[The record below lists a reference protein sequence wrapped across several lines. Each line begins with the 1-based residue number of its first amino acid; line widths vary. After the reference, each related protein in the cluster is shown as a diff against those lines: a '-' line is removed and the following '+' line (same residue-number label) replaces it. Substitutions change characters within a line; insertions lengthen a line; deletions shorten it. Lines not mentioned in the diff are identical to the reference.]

1 MSRWVVT
8 LREMR
13 PSEARPG
20 IPWRV
25 VAVFDPDGGGG
36 DFAYTVG
43 LFNVGLPEVHVW
55 GRPTDGTDPGE
66 DFSLSTSDRNRLLNK
81 VARQLI
87 NGDLNAGDDFVEELD
102 GGLSA
107 AHYHLDAPVPA
118 AALEAYQTHLD
129 AQVIGLRWELHRPLV
144 GIAASVDAAVCD
156 RIVDLT
162 SALRA
167 TLPRDDTWIATPGP
181 AENPWAEALDA
192 LRETVT
198 AAPAARLDVIAPI
211 LLEVSTVWPWLMG
224 SAATA
229 ARPLGRLDA
238 HAAAMRFAH
247 DDARTLA
254 KTHMLA
260 KITEANDGALRDA
273 VTSFWAHVLGALYGG
288 LVVSDGLP
296 DEQATLHEALLE
308 ALVLPARACAR
319 LARSDGAAKVLAAYE
334 ALIATDGYDPD
345 LDPDG
350 KDEDE
355 RGGDEGEV
363 SIAEELGINGR
374 AVLARLGCAAHLYT
388 GALSV
393 AHARA
398 TGDAACAAALL
409 DAGLISAGDA
419 NAASSPGRRL
429 LRLETLTQH
438 PDAPDSGGGH

>member
-1 MSRWVVT
+1 M
-8 LREMR
+8 
-13 PSEARPG
+13 
-20 IPWRV
+20 
-25 VAVFDPDGGGG
+25 
-36 DFAYTVG
+36 
-43 LFNVGLPEVHVW
+43 
-55 GRPTDGTDPGE
+55 
-66 DFSLSTSDRNRLLNK
+66 
-81 VARQLI
+81 ARQLT

-102 GGLSA
+102 GGLSEA
-107 AHYHLDAPVPA
+107 RYHLDAPVPA

-129 AQVIGLRWELHRPLV
+129 AQVIGLRWELHRPSV
-144 GIAASVDAAVCD
+144 GIATSPDAATLV

-167 TLPRDDTWIATPGP
+167 TLPRDDIWIATPGP

-198 AAPAARLDVIAPI
+198 AASPARLDVIAPV
-211 LLEVSTVWPWLMG
+211 LLEVNTVLPWLMG

-238 HAAAMRFAH
+238 HAAAMRSAH
-247 DDARTLA
+247 DDAHTLA

-260 KITEANDGALRDA
+260 KITEANDDALRDA
-273 VTSFWAHVLGALYGG
+273 LTSFWAHVLGALYGG

-308 ALVLPARACAR
+308 ALALPARACAR
-319 LARSDGAAKVLAAYE
+319 LARSDGAAKVLAAYD
-334 ALIATDGYDPD
+334 ALLTTDGYDPD
-345 LDPDG
+345 LDLDPGG

-355 RGGDEGEV
+355 RGGDEGDV
-363 SIAEELGINGR
+363 SVAEELGINGR
-374 AVLARLGCAAHLYT
+374 AVLAQLGCAAHLHT

-398 TGDAACAAALL
+398 AGDAACAAALL

-419 NAASSPGRRL
+419 NAASSPGRHL

-438 PDAPDSGGGH
+438 PDAPDDEDR